1 MKKFIIRSLLFAA
14 LVFGVI
20 GGLCALEISAEIR
33 AYRRELVAPPGASLA
48 VCSDS
53 QLGDSVDP
61 EVCPAFFNFSAHGRT
76 LDQGL
81 MVMGDLLRANS
92 GRFRVVVVDV
102 SPSAAVWP
110 LDLPIDKM
118 LFSGNYWLLHYLHF
132 RENTRDMGAGFRV
145 ARDCLVGR
153 RLRHFWRAVRGKV
166 VFHSSLRGMFTPQ
179 EGVLKADEPEQ
190 YAGLLRTKAG
200 EARGS
205 GDIDFGSPVFVP
217 LAKMAELAQEH
228 GVELVLVTAPW
239 SRDLI
244 DLCGEA
250 ELDRCTAVVAR
261 WASARNVRYLNFLK
275 EPFPDDCWYDGNHL
289 NDKGARLFTPMLF
302 DAVRK
307 RDVPLDRAAAP

>member
-1 MKKFIIRSLLFAA
+1 MKKFIIRSFLFAA
-14 LVFGVI
+14 LVVGVM
-20 GGLCALEISAEIR
+20 GGLCALEIFAEIR
-33 AYRRELVAPPGASLA
+33 AYRRELVAPPGAHIA

-81 MVMGDLLRANS
+81 MVMGDLLRANKGS
-92 GRFRVVVVDV
+92 VDVVVVDV

-110 LDLPIDKM
+110 LDLPIDRM

-153 RLRHFWRAVRGKV
+153 RLRHFWRAVRGKTD
-166 VFHSSLRGMFTPQ
+166 FHSSLQGKFTPQ
-179 EGVLKADEPEQ
+179 QGVLRVEKPEK
-190 YAGLLRTKAG
+190 YAGLLRTKSG

-205 GDIDFGSPVFVP
+205 GDIDVGSPVFVP
-217 LAKMAELAQEH
+217 LAKMASLAQEQ

-239 SRDLI
+239 SRELI
-244 DLCGEA
+244 DICGEA

-261 WASARNVRYLNFLK
+261 WASERNVRYLNFLK
-275 EPFPDDCWYDGNHL
+275 QPLPDDCWYDCNHL
-289 NDKGARLFTPMLF
+289 NDRGARLFTPMLF

-307 RDVPLDRAAAP
+307 RETR